1 MQLILRD
8 LNGNN
13 IAAMTEDDRT
23 LVSYCPQEGYT
34 IHVLDMNPESIT
46 HELEDLSQVEKYVI
60 SDEDYDKLP
69 DTFRKWKEKYLKQKP
84 AEPKPESSV
93 GVPELDPDYQKA
105 EADKIAPGNRCRLKE
120 KGHRGEV
127 KYVGKIPDMGMGFYV
142 GLKLDEPF
150 GDINGKIFGVTYF
163 SCPAK
168 YGLIVRPEEI
178 EVGDF
183 PELDIDDEI

>member
-1 MQLILRD
+1 MKSFQAPLAESSTIKLNMTHSVLSMRIPDIRFDLYQSIADVKKNAVRRFGTDYASMQLILRD

-69 DTFRKWKEKYLKQKP
+69 G
-84 AEPKPESSV
+84 A
-93 GVPELDPDYQKA
+93 
-105 EADKIAPGNRCRLKE
+105 
-120 KGHRGEV
+120 
-127 KYVGKIPDMGMGFYV
+127 
-142 GLKLDEPF
+142 
-150 GDINGKIFGVTYF
+150 YF
-163 SCPAK
+163 HI
-168 YGLIVRPEEI
+168 LLV
-178 EVGDF
+178 
-183 PELDIDDEI
+183 